1 MNNYRDSFEAGVM
14 LLAYIGLMNTS
25 LKYKDTETR
34 DYKQHNEE
42 LNSLLLQHNEEVKLT
57 QETYMQNMIV
67 DMVLLLLL
75 SLLPLLLLLLLQL
88 LLLGKAFPT
97 A

>member
-1 MNNYRDSFEAGVM
+1 M

-67 DMVLLLLL
+67 DMVYYYYYYYYYLYYYIYYYYYYYNYYY
-75 SLLPLLLLLLLQL
+75 
-88 LLLGKAFPT
+88 
-97 A
+97 